1 MVKFSELPNS
11 PVSQRWRDLLWAE
24 HLALT
29 TLRQAGVPAAA
40 SAVIDHE
47 GQRFLEVIRFDRVG
61 TLGRKALMSL
71 SALDAEFVDA
81 GRAP

>member
-11 PVSQRWRDLLWAE
+11 PVS
-24 HLALT
+24 
-29 TLRQAGVPAAA
+29 
-40 SAVIDHE
+40 
-47 GQRFLEVIRFDRVG
+47 QRFLEVIRFDRVG

-71 SALDAEFVDA
+71 AALDAEFVGA